1 MSIVRKCCYIKL
13 ADYREMCY
21 SICEVMHMLF
31 KRKIYNKFL
40 AWKQEANGQ
49 KALLVEGARRIG
61 KSTVVEE
68 FAKNEYKSYILIDFA
83 KAPENVKNYFQL
95 HLNDLDTFYMLLSVQ
110 YGVQLYPRESAI
122 IFDEVQLFPKAREAI
137 KYLVADG
144 RYDFLE
150 TGSLISIKENVKD
163 IVIPSEERHLKM
175 YPLDFE

>member
-1 MSIVRKCCYIKL
+1 
-13 ADYREMCY
+13 MCY

-83 KAPENVKNYFQL
+83 KAPE
-95 HLNDLDTFYMLLSVQ
+95 MS
-110 YGVQLYPRESAI
+110 RAI
-122 IFDEVQLFPKAREAI
+122 FNCI
-137 KYLVADG
+137 
-144 RYDFLE
+144 
-150 TGSLISIKENVKD
+150 
-163 IVIPSEERHLKM
+163 
-175 YPLDFE
+175 

>member
-1 MSIVRKCCYIKL
+1 
-13 ADYREMCY
+13 
-21 SICEVMHMLF
+21 MLF

-95 HLNDLDTFYMLLSVQ
+95 HLNDLDTFYTKMLCGFSQ
-110 YGVQLYPRESAI
+110 R
-122 IFDEVQLFPKAREAI
+122 
-137 KYLVADG
+137 
-144 RYDFLE
+144 
-150 TGSLISIKENVKD
+150 
-163 IVIPSEERHLKM
+163 
-175 YPLDFE
+175 

>member
-1 MSIVRKCCYIKL
+1 MRIVRKCCYIKL

-68 FAKNEYKSYILIDFA
+68 FAKNEYKRAQKL
-83 KAPENVKNYFQL
+83 
-95 HLNDLDTFYMLLSVQ
+95 
-110 YGVQLYPRESAI
+110 
-122 IFDEVQLFPKAREAI
+122 PKATS
-137 KYLVADG
+137 V
-144 RYDFLE
+144 F
-150 TGSLISIKENVKD
+150 ISKLLWQ
-163 IVIPSEERHLKM
+163 RA
-175 YPLDFE
+175 

>member
-1 MSIVRKCCYIKL
+1 MRIVRKCCYIKL
-13 ADYREMCY
+13 ADCREMCY

-83 KAPENVKNYFQL
+83 KAPENVKSYFQL
-95 HLNDLDTFYMLLSVQ
+95 HLNDLDTF
-110 YGVQLYPRESAI
+110 
-122 IFDEVQLFPKAREAI
+122 
-137 KYLVADG
+137 
-144 RYDFLE
+144 
-150 TGSLISIKENVKD
+150 
-163 IVIPSEERHLKM
+163 
-175 YPLDFE
+175 